1 MRYRNHAV
9 IGLHLPDDRGQLSPS
24 IPRHRVA
31 SARHGRRP
39 SRRRAARAPR
49 SAPAASGWFRQRS
62 TPGPVR
68 RGATRRRATEGPGRK
83 AYHLGLR
90 SRRPN
95 AVGHRRGDLARVP
108 EQALVHH
115 GDAHEAQPP
124 RRGSS
129 TPRRRRPEAL
139 VTRLRKVWAASSR
152 PASSARCVSTG
163 RVSRSQRLPVVCP
176 RPSRP
181 AAGRDRP
188 PGKPVADTSW
198 QRSPRSSTSSTHSA
212 YARRSTL
219 RTGRSGLANARRC
232 QAPVTSRQR
241 SDEGRKS
248 LSQRGVMTLT
258 TAGRHLA
265 RPGVVVWI
273 GHPSRPQLTALP
285 GRSAGC

>member
-1 MRYRNHAV
+1 MAWLNSR
-9 IGLHLPDDRGQLSPS
+9 
-24 IPRHRVA
+24 A
-31 SARHGRRP
+31 SG
-39 SRRRAARAPR
+39 RAAWGYARRSSSSPLRSVIASQISHGVGSKATR
-49 SAPAASGWFRQRS
+49 SALPECFRN
-62 TPGPVR
+62 G
-68 RGATRRRATEGPGRK
+68 
-83 AYHLGLR
+83 
-90 SRRPN
+90 
-95 AVGHRRGDLARVP
+95 RGDLARVP

-139 VTRLRKVWAASSR
+139 VTQLRKVWAASSR

-176 RPSRP
+176 TPSRPTPSRP

-188 PGKPVADTSW
+188 PSEPVADTSW

-219 RTGRSGLANARRC
+219 RTGRSGLANASRC
-232 QAPVTSRQR
+232 QAPVTSTQR

-248 LSQRGVMTLT
+248 LSQRGVTTLT
-258 TAGRHLA
+258 TAARHLA

-285 GRSAGC
+285 GRSAGR